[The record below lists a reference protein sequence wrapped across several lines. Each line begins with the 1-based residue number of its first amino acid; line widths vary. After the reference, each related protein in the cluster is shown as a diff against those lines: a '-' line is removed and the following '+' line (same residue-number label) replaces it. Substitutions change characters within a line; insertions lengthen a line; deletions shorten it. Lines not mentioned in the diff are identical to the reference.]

1 MKKFLLFLCVAA
13 ATSFIAESASAQI
26 ALGEGQLSGA
36 LESNSIYYGADS
48 RLEELGLME
57 RPDGNFGSHDFLK
70 LDYTLG
76 RFSAGVQF
84 EGYLPPLTGFD
95 IYNYK
100 QRDSKLTGFFTK
112 YVQWEDSNYGVRLGD
127 IFDQFGN
134 GLVFRTY
141 EDRALGFNN
150 SLAGARVFYNFG
162 NYVSVKALAG
172 LPRLY
177 DVRSTNWVFGADLS
191 VSISDIAGWQNGLI
205 SVEGSYVGRHQK
217 GCVEQFELLGIDSD
231 LLNMV
236 SGRLNFEYAGFSL
249 HGEYASKLNADM
261 YNVLRTPTKGNVVHV
276 DLGYSYRRFSI
287 AGTFRRYEGMHT
299 MSEITGV
306 AMGGGNMINY
316 LPQLTRQY
324 TYMLANLN
332 PYSGTMS
339 GGEIGGQLDVFYSL
353 RNSQDRTKYWNF
365 HANFSMFNTLD
376 HDLYGMVNEGR
387 NVWMDINFDVERQW
401 SRKLKTTFLYS
412 CQKWDEHEKH
422 GDDFE
427 PEYCVSHIMVADI
440 TYKINRKHSLRFEAQ
455 YLSSEDFEGDW
466 VAALVEYNIA
476 PKFSVYV
483 SDMWNCEAAEANYN
497 YNTNKHELLHYYQVG
512 ASYTHGRI
520 RAQLSYGRNR
530 AGYVCSGGAC
540 RYQPAY
546 TGFNLAITASF

>member
-1 MKKFLLFLCVAA
+1 MKKFLLFLSVAV
-13 ATSFIAESASAQI
+13 ATTFMAESASAQI
-26 ALGEGQLSGA
+26 SVGEGQLSGA
-36 LESNSIYYGADS
+36 LESNNIYYGGDS
-48 RLEELGLME
+48 RLEELGLMQ
-57 RPDGNFGSHDFLK
+57 RPDGNFGSHDFIK
-70 LDYTLG
+70 LDYSLG

-84 EGYLPPLTGFD
+84 EGYLPPLTGYD
-95 IYNYK
+95 IYNYQ

-112 YVQWEDSNYGVRLGD
+112 YVQWEDTNYGVRVGD

-134 GLVFRTY
+134 GLVLRTY

-150 SLAGARVFYNFG
+150 SLAGARVHYNFN
-162 NYVSVKALAG
+162 NYVSIKALAG

-177 DVRSTNWVFGADLS
+177 DVRSTNWVYGADLS
-191 VSISDIAGWQNGLI
+191 VSISDIAGWMNGLI
-205 SVEGSYVGRHQK
+205 SVEGSYVGRYQK
-217 GCVEQFELLGIDSD
+217 GNAEQFALLGIDSD
-231 LLNMV
+231 YLNMV

-249 HGEYASKLNADM
+249 HGEYAAKLNTDM
-261 YNVLRTPTKGNVVHV
+261 YNVLRTPTKGNVIHL

-299 MSEITGV
+299 QIELSNLPL
-306 AMGGGNMINY
+306 GGGNMINY

-332 PYSGTMS
+332 PYSGTAS
-339 GGEIGGQLDVFYSL
+339 GGEIGGQVDIFYSL
-353 RNSQDRTKYWNF
+353 RSKQDRVKYWNF

-376 HDLYGMVNEGR
+376 HDTYGTSNDGR
-387 NVWMDINFDVERQW
+387 NVWMDVNFDVERQW

-412 CQKWDEHEKH
+412 YQKWDEHERH

-427 PEYCVSHIMVADI
+427 ADYCASHIMVADI

-455 YLSSEDFEGDW
+455 YLASEDYEGDW

-476 PKFSVYV
+476 PRFSVYV
-483 SDMWNCEAAEANYN
+483 SDMWNCEAGEANFN
-497 YNTNKHELLHYYQVG
+497 FDTNQHELLHYYQVG
-512 ASYTHGRI
+512 TSYTHGRI